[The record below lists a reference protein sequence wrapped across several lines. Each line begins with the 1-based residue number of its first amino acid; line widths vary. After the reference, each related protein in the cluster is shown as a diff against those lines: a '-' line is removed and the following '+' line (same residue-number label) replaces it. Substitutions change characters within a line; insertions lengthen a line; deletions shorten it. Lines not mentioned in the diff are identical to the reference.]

1 MPGIAS
7 SATAAGGPDGDQGEH
22 GTGKFISASFVL
34 HGSSAA
40 GPPDVKWFIDGV
52 WRQRVGREVALLHKL
67 GRHPRRASVRA
78 LFDRWQ
84 AIERAAVPGR
94 DSARPAASPSS
105 SSNPPGER

>member
-52 WRQRVGREVALLHKL
+52 WRQRVGREVALLRKL
-67 GRHPRRASVRA
+67 ERHPLRA

-84 AIERAAVPGR
+84 VIEGRSRPRR
-94 DSARPAASPSS
+94 DSARPASPSRS
-105 SSNPPGER
+105 